1 MNLSPPPVSLTQH
14 VASLEAGEH
23 VIAAAW
29 LGATPALAT
38 PALETPALALSGG
51 AVMLGGASAAQVRAE
66 VHDDAGLMVATVANG
81 HLFTGGGDGRICSVA
96 ADGRVT
102 ELARDAKGGWI
113 DAIAAS
119 ANGAV
124 AFSVGKRVTARD
136 AKGHLKT
143 FETPS
148 TAQGLAFAP
157 KGYRL
162 AMAHYN
168 GATLWFP
175 NTETPPQFLE
185 WKGAHLDASF
195 SADGR
200 FVVTSMQ
207 ENALHGWR
215 LASKPTEKVSHMRMS
230 GYPAKTR
237 SFSWS
242 HDGSWLATSGA
253 EAVIIWPFQGDGP
266 MGKAPRECGVR
277 RSKVTQVAFHPGAYV
292 IAAGYE
298 DGCIL
303 LLRLTDASELLAR
316 PAIKDSAV
324 TAISWDKAGKR
335 LIFGCEDGQA
345 GLLTLPA

>member
-1 MNLSPPPVSLTQH
+1 MIAPTMIPPTMIPPAAPVSLTQH
-14 VASLEAGEH
+14 VAELDAGEH

-29 LGATPALAT
+29 LGV
-38 PALETPALALSGG
+38 TPALALADGSIRLGNPGAQTSVMSHGG
-51 AVMLGGASAAQVRAE
+51 AGLLVAVSAA
-66 VHDDAGLMVATVANG
+66 G
-81 HLFTGGGDGRICSVA
+81 HLYTGGGDGRVCVVSA
-96 ADGRVT
+96 NGDVT
-102 ELARDAKGGWI
+102 ELGRDPKSAWI
-113 DAIAAS
+113 DAIAATS
-119 ANGAV
+119 SGAV
-124 AFSVGKRVTARD
+124 AWSAGKRVTTRD
-136 AKGHLKT
+136 EKGGLKT
-143 FETPS
+143 FDAPSTPS
-148 TAQGLAFAP
+148 GLAFAP

-175 NTETPPQFLE
+175 NTTTPTQFLE
-185 WKGAHLDASF
+185 WKGAHLDATF
-195 SADGR
+195 SPDGR

-215 LASKPTEKVSHMRMS
+215 LASKPTEKVAHMRMS

-237 SFSWS
+237 SFAWS
-242 HDGSWLATSGA
+242 HDGNWLATSGA

-277 RSKVTQVAFHPGAYV
+277 RARVTQVAFHPGAYV

-303 LLRLTDASELLAR
+303 LLRMTDASELLAR
-316 PAIKDSAV
+316 PAVKGSGV
-324 TAISWDKAGKR
+324 TALSWDKSGKR
-335 LIFGCEDGQA
+335 LIFGCEDGAA

>member
-1 MNLSPPPVSLTQH
+1 MNVTAPVSLTQH
-14 VASLEAGEH
+14 VAALEAGEH

-29 LGATPALAT
+29 LGATPALA
-38 PALETPALALSGG
+38 LSDG
-51 AVMLGGASAAQVRAE
+51 AVMVGPQDDQSRIDVHGA
-66 VHDDAGLMVATVANG
+66 AGLLVATAAG
-81 HLFTGGGDGRICSVA
+81 GRLFTGGGDGRVCSIDA
-96 ADGRVT
+96 QGQAK
-102 ELARDAKGGWI
+102 ELARDARAGWI
-113 DAIAAS
+113 DAIAATP
-119 ANGAV
+119 AGAV
-124 AFSVGKRVTARD
+124 AFSAGKRVTARD
-136 AKGHLKT
+136 EKGGLKQ
-143 FETPS
+143 FEAPS

-162 AMAHYN
+162 AIAHYN

-175 NTETPPQFLE
+175 NTSTPTQFLE
-185 WKGAHLDASF
+185 WKGAHLDACVSP
-195 SADGR
+195 DGR

-215 LASKPTEKVSHMRMS
+215 LPSKPTEKAAHMRMS

-242 HDGSWLATSGA
+242 HDGNWLATSGA

-277 RSKVTQVAFHPGAYV
+277 RAKVTQVAFHPGAYV

-303 LLRLTDASELLAR
+303 LLRLTDGSELLAR
-316 PAIKDSAV
+316 PAVRDSGI
-324 TAISWDKAGKR
+324 TALGWDKSGKR
-335 LIFGCEDGQA
+335 LLFGCADGQA

>member
-1 MNLSPPPVSLTQH
+1 MNLPPPVSLTQH
-14 VASLEAGEH
+14 VAALDAADH

-29 LGATPALAT
+29 LGATPALA
-38 PALETPALALSGG
+38 LADG
-51 AVMLGGASAAQVRAE
+51 AVMLGGAAGPQARVD
-66 VHDDAGLMVATVANG
+66 VHGSAGLLVAASANG
-81 HLFTGGGDGRICSVA
+81 RLFSGGGDGRVCALA
-96 ADGRVT
+96 ADGAVS
-102 ELARDAKGGWI
+102 ELARDPKGGWI

-119 ANGAV
+119 GNGAV
-124 AFSVGKRVTARD
+124 AFSVGKRVFARGD
-136 AKGHLKT
+136 KGGLKT
-143 FETPS
+143 FEAPS

-157 KGYRL
+157 KGHRL

-175 NTETPPQFLE
+175 NTEATPQVLE
-185 WKGAHLDASF
+185 WKGAHLDATF
-195 SADGR
+195 SPDGR

-215 LASKPTEKVSHMRMS
+215 LALKPTEKVAHMRMS

-242 HDGSWLATSGA
+242 HDGAWLATSGA

-277 RSKVTQVAFHPGAYV
+277 RAKVTQVAFHPGAYV

-303 LLRLTDASELLAR
+303 LLRLTDGSELLAR

-324 TAISWDKAGKR
+324 TAIAWDKPGKR
-335 LIFGCEDGQA
+335 LVFGCEDGQA

>member
-1 MNLSPPPVSLTQH
+1 MQPTSNTAAPVSLTQH
-14 VASLEAGEH
+14 VAELAAGEH

-29 LGATPALAT
+29 LG
-38 PALETPALALSGG
+38 ETPALAMSDG
-51 AVMLGGASAAQVRAE
+51 AVLIGPQDAQRRVDVHGA
-66 VHDDAGLMVATVANG
+66 AGLLVATAVG
-81 HLFTGGGDGRICSVA
+81 GKLYTGGGDGRVCVIA
-96 ADGRVT
+96 ADASMN
-102 ELARDAKGGWI
+102 ELARDPRGGWI
-113 DAIAAS
+113 DAIAATPTGS
-119 ANGAV
+119 V
-124 AFSVGKRVTARD
+124 AFSIGKRVTARD
-136 AKGHLKT
+136 DKGGLKH
-143 FETPS
+143 FEAPS

-162 AMAHYN
+162 AIAHYN

-175 NTETPPQFLE
+175 NTSTPTQFLE
-185 WKGAHLDASF
+185 WKGAHLDAAISP
-195 SADGR
+195 DGR

-215 LASKPTEKVSHMRMS
+215 LASKPTEKVAHMRMS

-242 HDGSWLATSGA
+242 HDGNWLATSGA

-277 RSKVTQVAFHPGAYV
+277 RAKVTQVAFHPGAYV

-303 LLRLTDASELLAR
+303 LLRLTDGSELLAR
-316 PAIKDSAV
+316 PAVKDSGV
-324 TAISWDKAGKR
+324 TALAWDKTGKR

>member
-1 MNLSPPPVSLTQH
+1 MNVTAPASLTQH
-14 VASLEAGEH
+14 VAAIEAGEH

-29 LGATPALAT
+29 LGQV
-38 PALETPALALSGG
+38 PALALSDG
-51 AVMLGGASAAQVRAE
+51 AVMVGAQGDQSRVE
-66 VHDDAGLMVATVANG
+66 VHGSGGLLAAVAAGG
-81 HLFTGGGDGRICSVA
+81 HLFTGGC
-96 ADGRVT
+96 DGRVCSIDAHGQMK

-113 DAIAAS
+113 DAIAATP
-119 ANGAV
+119 AGAV

-136 AKGHLKT
+136 EKGGLKQC
-143 FETPS
+143 EAPS
-148 TAQGLAFAP
+148 TAQGLAFTP

-162 AMAHYN
+162 VIAHYN

-175 NTETPPQFLE
+175 NTSTPTQLLA
-185 WKGAHLDASF
+185 WKGAHLDATVSP
-195 SADGR
+195 DGR

-215 LASKPTEKVSHMRMS
+215 LPAKPTDEVAHMRMS

-242 HDGSWLATSGA
+242 HDGNWLATSGA

-277 RSKVTQVAFHPGAYV
+277 RAKVTQVAFHPGAYV

-303 LLRLTDASELLAR
+303 LLRLTDGSELLAR
-316 PAIKDSAV
+316 PAVKGSGI
-324 TAISWDKAGKR
+324 TALCWNKPGKS
-335 LIFGCEDGQA
+335 LLFGCADGQA